1 MFCGDILLFKG
12 TINILQ
18 NYYITKA
25 YVKPI
30 QAEHY
35 IIKSEYQWIIN
46 SRMLVEEVKEDHQ
59 QLLVIYNLVPFTDLL
74 KYVGSIAQVGKIIYF
89 FEFILVLKHKV
100 LNNI

>member
-1 MFCGDILLFKG
+1 
-12 TINILQ
+12 
-18 NYYITKA
+18 
-25 YVKPI
+25 
-30 QAEHY
+30 
-35 IIKSEYQWIIN
+35 
-46 SRMLVEEVKEDHQ
+46 MLVEEVKEDHQ